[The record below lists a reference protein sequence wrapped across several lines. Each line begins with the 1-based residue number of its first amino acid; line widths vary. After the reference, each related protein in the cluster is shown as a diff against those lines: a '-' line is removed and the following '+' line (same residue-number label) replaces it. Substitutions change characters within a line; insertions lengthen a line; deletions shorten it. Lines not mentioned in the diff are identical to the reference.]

1 MIYVF
6 LDTNI
11 YIKGHG
17 GKELTDVSQDY
28 FPHLVR
34 HAQNGRLQLV
44 MPAVTKEEI
53 EAHVRIAANRCREA
67 IQSLALPLHS
77 DTLSPLIQQLR
88 KEYDPDA
95 VASEAL
101 IRLHTFWE
109 NTDCITLDV
118 TEIDVEKIVRAR
130 YANQPPFTGRKHDEY
145 QDAFALQ
152 ALENFRQTQMEPE
165 DTLAVISAD
174 DAFRSYIEALSP
186 EIKVFRGL
194 QGLFDLWGRK
204 NKEMIDL
211 LNEGI
216 HELPLEQ
223 RICDLLANGDFSLTS
238 DETDLLQYEDLIAEI
253 AADPQ
258 SGRKQLAITGY
269 EVIDDGSALL
279 SFEASAEV
287 TFLGVSI
294 PQFTYDA
301 DGEVCDVSYRTA
313 DVTKTVPLSGWTDIF
328 GKFDAEDNI
337 EYVDDMNDLEFDS
350 SLDTDLIDLSDA
362 DLDITYY
369 DE

>member
-11 YIKGHG
+11 YIKGHD

-101 IRLHTFWE
+101 IRLYTFWE

-145 QDAFALQ
+145 QDAGHDDHIDEDYYESFQ
-152 ALENFRQTQMEPE
+152 ALSRFHG
-165 DTLAVISAD
+165 
-174 DAFRSYIEALSP
+174 SP
-186 EIKVFRGL
+186 FKYF
-194 QGLFDLWGRK
+194 
-204 NKEMIDL
+204 
-211 LNEGI
+211 
-216 HELPLEQ
+216 
-223 RICDLLANGDFSLTS
+223 
-238 DETDLLQYEDLIAEI
+238 
-253 AADPQ
+253 
-258 SGRKQLAITGY
+258 
-269 EVIDDGSALL
+269 
-279 SFEASAEV
+279 
-287 TFLGVSI
+287 
-294 PQFTYDA
+294 
-301 DGEVCDVSYRTA
+301 
-313 DVTKTVPLSGWTDIF
+313 
-328 GKFDAEDNI
+328 
-337 EYVDDMNDLEFDS
+337 
-350 SLDTDLIDLSDA
+350 
-362 DLDITYY
+362 
-369 DE
+369 